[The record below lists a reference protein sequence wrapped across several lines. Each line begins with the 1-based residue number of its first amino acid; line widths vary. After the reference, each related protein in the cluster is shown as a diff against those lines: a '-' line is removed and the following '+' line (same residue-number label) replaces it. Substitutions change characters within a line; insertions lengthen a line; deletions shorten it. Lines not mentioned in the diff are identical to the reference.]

1 MATHD
6 STPPVLR
13 FALRVLDAASTDEI
27 ARACV
32 SELVDGFG
40 ALRATVLDERGMLE
54 SAGGSANSAGRTAT
68 ITLRLSGPEEPPIR
82 LELEIEAGPDLGIVR
97 QQFLDLVG
105 VARRAWMR
113 MAQLERERS
122 AARRDA
128 LTGLDNR
135 RAMAEAIDTAWLESR
150 HSGRPM
156 SVMVVDLDHFK
167 LVNDTLGHEAG
178 DEVLQLAGSCLVA
191 HLRPG
196 DRVCRWGGDE
206 FLVLVPGVRTSAA
219 IGIADRL
226 RAAFGNDPRARGA
239 TMTIGVAD
247 TDSLPPGE
255 TSAMRLVALADESLL
270 VAKRTGRNRTVAAQA
285 FERAG

>member
-1 MATHD
+1 M
-6 STPPVLR
+6 LR

-32 SELVDGFG
+32 TELVDGFG
-40 ALRATVLDERGMLE
+40 ALRATVLDEHGVRDRAGATAGSDRLTTML
-54 SAGGSANSAGRTAT
+54 S
-68 ITLRLSGPEEPPIR
+68 LRLSGPDEPPIR
-82 LELEIEAGPDLGIVR
+82 LELEIELVPDLGVVR

-105 VARRAWMR
+105 VARRAWSR
-113 MAQLERERS
+113 LGQLERERTD
-122 AARRDA
+122 ARRDA

-135 RAMAEAIDTAWLESR
+135 RAMTEAIDTAWQQSR

-156 SVMVVDLDHFK
+156 AVMLVDLDHFK

-178 DEVLQLAGSCLVA
+178 DDVLQLAGSCLVA
-191 HLRPG
+191 HLRPA

-206 FLVLVPGVRTSAA
+206 FLILLPGVPAGAA
-219 IGIADRL
+219 VGIADRL
-226 RAAFGNDPRARGA
+226 RAAFGSDARARGA

-247 TDSLPPGE
+247 TNALPPGE
-255 TSAMRLVALADESLL
+255 SSAMRLVALADENLL
-270 VAKRTGRNRTVAAQA
+270 AAKRSGRNRVAVARS